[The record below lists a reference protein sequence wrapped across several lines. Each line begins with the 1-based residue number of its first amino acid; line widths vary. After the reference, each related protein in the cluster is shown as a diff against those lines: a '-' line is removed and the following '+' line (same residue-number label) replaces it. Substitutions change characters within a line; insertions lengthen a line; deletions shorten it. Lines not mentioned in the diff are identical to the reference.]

1 MCMKRRRIPASTVSL
16 FVSFGL
22 IATACGDDP
31 DASGRPVLVVTGS
44 GAGIN
49 APATANDMATG
60 AESKMWAPWQ
70 MKFIA
75 GADLPA
81 LDSDAMSY
89 VISGG
94 SVSVSDISDMA
105 AVFGV
110 SGDVEEVDA
119 NMGGGY
125 RIGSDNGSTAS
136 FWVSGDSMRYWSYSP
151 KWDESNVVG
160 CAIASSPDGSV
171 TTEPVECARPEP
183 PANVPSDEEAR
194 ALFASLMEKMNLNA
208 DDLVLES
215 YADEWGASVYAYFKI
230 DGVRSPLTVSVGFGA
245 EGAVTYASGFLGEI
259 SDGASYPR
267 IGTAAALERLNSDY
281 ANPMLRGGVAID
293 DVVAIDDTTR
303 SSAEVAIASEGQ
315 SGSSDEVVAPDT
327 AVPVPSPDVTAVD
340 MPTIPVESV
349 PVDVPI
355 EVQEVTIVAVEE
367 ELVMLYG
374 ADGSIYLVPG
384 YAFIAAEDEYGYT
397 PRYTVS
403 AMPDE
408 YVQQADPIDVS
419 IEPAIDEP
427 VPSDPVVTE
436 VSAAEAEGLIG
447 LSESVAL
454 DTAKANGWEVRVVS
468 RDGEDFAVTEDY
480 RMDRVNLTIVDD
492 MVTASTVG

>member
-1 MCMKRRRIPASTVSL
+1 MCMKRRRIPAITVSL

-22 IATACGDDP
+22 INAACGDDP
-31 DASGRPVLVVTGS
+31 DASSRPVLVVTGS

-49 APATANDMATG
+49 APAAANDMATG

-81 LDSDAMSY
+81 LDSEAKSY

-171 TTEPVECARPEP
+171 TTEPVDCARPEP
-183 PANVPSDEEAR
+183 PANVPSDGEAR
-194 ALFASLMEKMNLNA
+194 ALFTSLMEKMNLNA

-215 YADEWGASVYAYFKI
+215 YADEWGASVYAYVKI

-245 EGAVTYASGFLGEI
+245 EGAVTFASGFLGEVT
-259 SDGASYPR
+259 DGASYPR

-293 DVVAIDDTTR
+293 DVVAIDVA
-303 SSAEVAIASEGQ
+303 SSSSTGVAVSAEGQ
-315 SGSSDEVVAPDT
+315 SGSSVEVATPDT

-355 EVQEVTIVAVEE
+355 EVQEITIVAVEE

-447 LSESVAL
+447 LSESAAL

-492 MVTASTVG
+492 TVTASTVG

>member
-1 MCMKRRRIPASTVSL
+1 MCMKRRRIPAITVSL

-22 IATACGDDP
+22 INAACGDDP
-31 DASGRPVLVVTGS
+31 DASSRPVLVVTGS

-49 APATANDMATG
+49 APAAANDMATG

-81 LDSDAMSY
+81 LDSEAKSY

-94 SVSVSDISDMA
+94 SVSASDISDMA

-136 FWVSGDSMRYWSYSP
+136 FWVSGDSMCCWSYSP
-151 KWDESNVVG
+151 KWDESTVVG

-171 TTEPVECARPEP
+171 TTEPVDCARPEP

-215 YADEWGASVYAYFKI
+215 YADEWGASVYAYVKI

-245 EGAVTYASGFLGEI
+245 EGVVTFASGFLGEVT
-259 SDGASYPR
+259 DGASYPR

-293 DVVAIDDTTR
+293 DVVAIDVA
-303 SSAEVAIASEGQ
+303 SSSSTGVAVSAEGQ
-315 SGSSDEVVAPDT
+315 SGSSVEVATPDT

-340 MPTIPVESV
+340 MP
-349 PVDVPI
+349 
-355 EVQEVTIVAVEE
+355 
-367 ELVMLYG
+367 
-374 ADGSIYLVPG
+374 
-384 YAFIAAEDEYGYT
+384 
-397 PRYTVS
+397 
-403 AMPDE
+403 
-408 YVQQADPIDVS
+408 
-419 IEPAIDEP
+419 
-427 VPSDPVVTE
+427 
-436 VSAAEAEGLIG
+436 
-447 LSESVAL
+447 
-454 DTAKANGWEVRVVS
+454 
-468 RDGEDFAVTEDY
+468 
-480 RMDRVNLTIVDD
+480 
-492 MVTASTVG
+492 